1 MIEKER
7 KFLLKQLPSDLYY
20 MERIQQGYLMF
31 DGNKHLRVRIIDDN
45 IGFITIK
52 TILSDTTKI
61 EYEYEISLSDAIEM
75 MNSTEIKLR
84 KVRYKT
90 LFVGNSVDIDIY
102 ENGLSVVE
110 IEYDDELVN
119 IPDYCGEEVTGKKE
133 YSNIQ
138 IAKNNEYI
146 SKRN

>member
-7 KFLLKQLPSDLYY
+7 KFILKHLPSDLYH

-52 TILSDTTKI
+52 TIVSDTTKI
-61 EYEYEISLSDAIEM
+61 EYEYEIPLEDAIEL
-75 MNSTEIKLR
+75 MNSTDITLR

-90 LFVGNSVDIDIY
+90 LFDGNLVDIDIY

-110 IEYDDELVN
+110 IEYQDQLNN
-119 IPDYCGEEVTGKKE
+119 IPDYCGKEITGKKK
-133 YSNIQ
+133 YSNIR
-138 IAKNNEYI
+138 IAKKTRI
-146 SKRN
+146 

>member
-7 KFLLKQLPSDLYY
+7 KFILKHLPSDLYH
-20 MERIQQGYLMF
+20 MERILQGYLMF

-52 TILSDTTKI
+52 TIVSDTTKI
-61 EYEYEISLSDAIEM
+61 EYEYEIPLEDAIEL
-75 MNSTEIKLR
+75 MNSTDITLR

-90 LFVGNSVDIDIY
+90 LFDGNLVDIDIY

-110 IEYDDELVN
+110 IEYQDQLNN
-119 IPDYCGEEVTGKKE
+119 IPDYCGKEITGKKK
-133 YSNIQ
+133 YSNIR
-138 IAKNNEYI
+138 IAKKTRI
-146 SKRN
+146 